1 MSRSCA
7 SDEGRTNHMVFKIS
21 PSVVIFLV
29 MVWIW
34 FHNQNKVNK

>member
-21 PSVVIFLV
+21 PTVIVFLV
-29 MVWIW
+29 LVWLWINNRR
-34 FHNQNKVNK
+34 NQE

>member
-21 PSVVIFLV
+21 PSLVAFLV
-29 MVWIW
+29 LVWLWI
-34 FHNQNKVNK
+34 NSKKVNKS